1 MRDEPTI
8 GVIGVEERLLDDA
21 ALEVLA
27 EANAATPPA
36 RLRRRLLESAG
47 RERALADAR
56 RAGRALLR
64 WRAVGAIAASAA
76 IALLGWAVQQARTID
91 QRTAQ
96 LAALASA
103 NGELTARLDEQ
114 GRTLAGLR
122 ESVAAQAQVLRVL
135 AGPRTVTAALGA
147 KEGVSAS
154 GRVVL
159 DATTG
164 EGAIV
169 VSGLE
174 PLGPN
179 QIYEL
184 WAIRGDRP
192 PEPAGLFAS
201 NDVRALAGRV
211 APVDRLAEVTAFAIS
226 IEPVAGSKQPTG
238 RIVMVGAVAS

>member
-1 MRDEPTI
+1 MRDDPMI
-8 GVIGVEERLLDDA
+8 GLQDRELDDA
-21 ALEVLA
+21 GLEALA
-27 EANAATPPA
+27 EAHAAVPPP

-47 RERALADAR
+47 RDRAEAETR
-56 RAGRALLR
+56 RAGRALVR
-64 WRAVGAIAASAA
+64 WRAVGAVAAGAA
-76 IALLGWAVQQARTID
+76 LALLGWAVRQGETLD
-91 QRTAQ
+91 LRTAQ

-135 AGPRTVTAALGA
+135 AGPRTVTAALGP

-159 DATTG
+159 DAATG

-174 PLGPN
+174 PLGGG

-201 NDVRALAGRV
+201 SDARALVGSV
-211 APVDRLAEVTAFAIS
+211 APVDRLAEVTAFAVS
-226 IEPVAGSKQPTG
+226 IEPAAGSRQPTG
-238 RIVMVGAVAS
+238 RIVLVGAVAG